1 MNIYH
6 ILETMQEWV
15 LFYDYDNHFISWISL
30 RKTCICFS
38 LVILKLL
45 ICIRMSWELVY
56 NADSRAVSSHLN
68 RYEGDPRNMNFK

>member
-15 LFYDYDNHFISWISL
+15 LFYDYDNHLISWISSG
-30 RKTCICFS
+30 KTSICFS
-38 LVILKLL
+38 LVFLKLL

-56 NADSRAVSSHLN
+56 NADSRAVSSDLN
-68 RYEGDPRNMNFK
+68 RYGVDPRNMNFK